1 MTAALP
7 NRDAENAAYDLAR
20 TARQTVYLAYCA
32 VEKVRD
38 LSPDDA
44 DVLAAYSSLQDAH
57 SSAARAETAAFNALW
72 STEWLVK
79 A

>member
-1 MTAALP
+1 MQALP
-7 NRDAENAAYDLAR
+7 NRDAENAAYNLAR

-38 LSPDDA
+38 LNPDDA
-44 DVLAAYSSLQDAH
+44 DVLAAYTSLQAAH
-57 SSAARAETAAFNALW
+57 ASASRAETAASNALW
-72 STEWLVK
+72 ATEWLVK